1 LVKYSID
8 ELAYAV
14 SSAPRRRLLE
24 RVAEG
29 PVSMSALAEHLDLSL
44 PAVDKHLKVLGSA
57 GLVTKTKSGRVTQI
71 TLDPR
76 GLEAMA
82 TWVERTRAHWAGA
95 MQRYTDHLEDR

>member
-1 LVKYSID
+1 MKYSID
-8 ELAYAV
+8 EVAYAV

-24 RVAEG
+24 RVAQG

-57 GLVTKTKSGRVTQI
+57 GLVTKTKTGRVTQI

-76 GLEAMA
+76 GLDAMA

-95 MQRYTDHLEDR
+95 MHRYTDHLEDR

>member
-1 LVKYSID
+1 MKYSID
-8 ELAYAV
+8 EVAHAV

-24 RVAEG
+24 RVAQG

-57 GLVTKTKSGRVTQI
+57 GLVTKTKAGRVTQI

-76 GLEAMA
+76 GLDAMA

-95 MQRYTDHLEDR
+95 IQRYTDHLEGR